1 MKYFVVAV
9 SSSINYRGHPAPIM
23 NEDDVIA
30 LYDSEEEAM
39 AMAAQSGQNRRVCK
53 IDMKGAKQIRKLR
66 KNGFKIEKIA
76 ERFKLTTSAVR
87 LILAGKRWR
96 KGDEDYGYKDTA

>member
-9 SSSINYRGHPAPIM
+9 SSSINYRGHPAPSM

-39 AMAAQSGQNRRVCK
+39 AMAAQQPLCMTGGYEIVEWPY
-53 IDMKGAKQIRKLR
+53 
-66 KNGFKIEKIA
+66 IE
-76 ERFKLTTSAVR
+76 EVE
-87 LILAGKRWR
+87 G
-96 KGDEDYGYKDTA
+96 

>member
-30 LYDSEEEAM
+30 LYDSEKEAEEM
-39 AMAAQSGQNRRVCK
+39 AVQQPLC
-53 IDMKGAKQIRKLR
+53 Q
-66 KNGFKIEKIA
+66 
-76 ERFKLTTSAVR
+76 
-87 LILAGKRWR
+87 AG
-96 KGDEDYGYKDTA
+96 GYEIIGWTHT